1 MNASEVLMEPRSVEY
16 GCSFSTI
23 SYVGFMLIT
32 ANTLANLV
40 ANLNA
45 NVNNNDDNNNN
56 NNNNNMNMNTNG
68 RRRQFPDS
76 EANFYQFQDQELFS
90 KQMITFLLD
99 NNLQIGNVQ
108 LEICLLMFISTSF
121 QQNLGK
127 KEKLKSM

>member
-1 MNASEVLMEPRSVEY
+1 MNASEALIDPRSVEY

-32 ANTLANLV
+32 ANTLVNLV

-45 NVNNNDDNNNN
+45 NDNNDNNNNNNNDNN

-68 RRRQFPDS
+68 RQFPDN
-76 EANFYQFQDQELFS
+76 EANFHKFGDQELFS
-90 KQMITFLLD
+90 KQMITYLLD

-108 LEICLLMFISTSF
+108 KVYWMIFS
-121 QQNLGK
+121 
-127 KEKLKSM
+127 